1 MPVYLRMDAQRTTT
15 GELTQE
21 QMFTRLLNE
30 LQHRRVFRSV
40 AAYAVVAW
48 IAVEAGDVVFPAL
61 GVPEAALT
69 WLIVAA
75 LAGFPLVAVL
85 AWVFDVT
92 SDGVV
97 RGTAAP
103 ERTNSLGRLSQ
114 ISSWFLVLVLG
125 VAVAYLS
132 SRLYSQAGSEP
143 ELLRGKSIAVLP
155 FRNIATDDATNNV
168 YFSDGVAEEILSG
181 LSGVEGLRVAART
194 SSFAFRDDVDVR
206 AVGEKLNVSTLLEGS
221 VRLDQDAE
229 HVRITARLI
238 ETEGGFQLWSDT
250 FDYKLENI
258 FAVQDEI
265 AAAIVRELD
274 MEFSGRETNLVQT
287 GTANVEAYKSY
298 LLGRHQLQKETVAAI
313 DQAIGHFDR
322 AIELDPNY
330 AQAYTG
336 LADAWIGKRRIG
348 NLSLIEATQQAH
360 DAISSALRLNSELA
374 EAQTSLGLCV
384 LGAGE
389 QRAAAS
395 QFTKAIGL
403 DPNNVDAYLQRAN
416 LLRDQG
422 FLEGATRAYTQALAL
437 DPLNPTIVAEQAIL
451 TGLQGRFDRAFKQ
464 LESLLAEHP
473 ERLAPMLAMSR
484 VAALA
489 GQAERSLQFAQ
500 QAQSLAPDNPIAL
513 TRVVDAYILLGRLDD
528 AETNLNQAQSVAPE
542 NESVLRATLRFL
554 LVAGRHSELQ
564 TMTTQRVQP
573 FINSPGS
580 TDSKLYL
587 ERLVWAAIGRLS
599 SGDSAGASELL
610 ETAMLSSISLDPHPQ
625 SIHYL
630 ALLTRSRVL
639 EEKDQAT
646 IAEALESGRVIA
658 QRAQDQ
664 GWGTSDVEY
673 ALAALEAAGG
683 GGAPVALEHL
693 QDAVN
698 LGWRSFLFAN
708 QDPAMASLH
717 AIKEYQTL
725 IQEVEKL

>member
-1 MPVYLRMDAQRTTT
+1 MI
-15 GELTQE
+15 
-21 QMFTRLLNE
+21 TRLINE

-61 GVPEAALT
+61 GVPDAVLT
-69 WLIVAA
+69 WLIVIA

-92 SDGVV
+92 SEGVV
-97 RGTAAP
+97 RGTPAP
-103 ERTNSLGRLSQ
+103 EPANRLGRLSQ
-114 ISSWFLVLVLG
+114 ISSWILVLVLG
-125 VAVAYLS
+125 AAVAYLS
-132 SRLYSQAGSEP
+132 VRLYSQAGGEL
-143 ELLRGKSIAVLP
+143 ELLHGKSIAVLP
-155 FRNIATDDATNNV
+155 FKNISTDDPTNSV

-181 LSGVEGLRVAART
+181 LSDVEGLRVAART
-194 SSFAFRDDVDVR
+194 SSFAYRGDVDVR

-221 VRLDQDAE
+221 VRLDQDAGR
-229 HVRITARLI
+229 VRITAQLI
-238 ETEGGFQLWSDT
+238 ETDGGFQLWSDT
-250 FDYKLENI
+250 FDYELENV
-258 FAVQDEI
+258 FVAQDKI

-274 MEFSGRETNLVQT
+274 MEFSGRKTDLVQT

-298 LLGRHQLQKETVAAI
+298 LQGHHFLQQETVAGI

-322 AIELDPNY
+322 AIALDPEY

-348 NLSLIEATQQAH
+348 NLSLFEATQQSH
-360 DAISSALRLNSELA
+360 DAISSALRLNSALA

-395 QFTKAIGL
+395 QFAKAIEL
-403 DPNNVDAYLQRAN
+403 DPDNVDAYLQRAN

-422 FLEGATRAYTQALAL
+422 FLGDATRAYTQALAL
-437 DPLNPTIVAEQAIL
+437 DPLNTTIVAEQAIL
-451 TGLQGRFDRAFKQ
+451 TGLQGRFDRAFEQ
-464 LESLLAEHP
+464 LESLLAEQP
-473 ERLAPMLAMSR
+473 ERLSPTLAMSN

-489 GQAERSLQFAQ
+489 GQAERSLEFAQ
-500 QAQSLAPDNPIAL
+500 RAQSLAPDNPIAL
-513 TRVVDAYILLGRLDD
+513 TQVVDAYIQLGRLDD
-528 AETNLNQAQSVAPE
+528 AEANLKQAQSLAPE
-542 NESVLRATLRFL
+542 NESVKQVTLRFL
-554 LVAGRHSELQ
+554 LVADRHAELQ
-564 TMTTQRVQP
+564 ALTTERAQP
-573 FINSPGS
+573 FINNPGTS
-580 TDSKLYL
+580 ESKLHL

-610 ETAMLSSISLDPHPQ
+610 ERAMPSSIYLDPHPQ
-625 SIHYL
+625 SIHNL

-646 IAEALESGRVIA
+646 IAETLEKGRVTA
-658 QRAQDQ
+658 QRARDQ
-664 GWGTSDVEY
+664 GWGTSDVDY

-683 GGAPVALEHL
+683 EVPVAMGHL

-708 QDPAMASLH
+708 QDPAMSSLH
-717 AIKEYQTL
+717 TTAEFQAL
-725 IQEVEKL
+725 IRQVQEL

>member
-1 MPVYLRMDAQRTTT
+1 MI
-15 GELTQE
+15 
-21 QMFTRLLNE
+21 TRILNE

-48 IAVEAGDVVFPAL
+48 VAVEAADVVFPAL
-61 GVPEAALT
+61 GIPDAALT
-69 WLIVAA
+69 WLIVIA

-85 AWVFDVT
+85 AWIFDVT
-92 SDGVV
+92 SEGVV
-97 RGTAAP
+97 RGTPAP
-103 ERTNSLGRLSQ
+103 EPTNGLGRLSQ
-114 ISSWFLVLVLG
+114 ISSWILVLVLG
-125 VAVAYLS
+125 AAVAYLS
-132 SRLYSQAGSEP
+132 VRLYSQADDGTEF
-143 ELLRGKSIAVLP
+143 LRGKSIAVLP
-155 FRNIATDDATNNV
+155 FKNITSDDSTNSV

-181 LSGVEGLRVAART
+181 LSDVEGLRVAARA
-194 SSFAFRDDVDVR
+194 SSFAYRDDADVR
-206 AVGEKLNVSTLLEGS
+206 AVGEKLNVSTLLVGS

-229 HVRITARLI
+229 HVRITAQLI
-238 ETEGGFQLWSDT
+238 EAEGGFQLWSDT

-265 AAAIVRELD
+265 AAAIVRELEV
-274 MEFSGRETNLVQT
+274 EFSGRKADLVQT

-298 LLGRHQLQKETVAAI
+298 LQGRHYLQKETVTAI

-322 AIELDPNY
+322 AIELDPDY
-330 AQAYTG
+330 AQGYTG

-348 NLSLIEATQQAH
+348 NLSLIEATQHAH

-395 QFTKAIGL
+395 QFAKAIRL
-403 DPNNVDAYLQRAN
+403 DPDNVDAHLQRAN
-416 LLRDQG
+416 LSRDQG
-422 FLEGATRAYTQALAL
+422 FLQDATRAYTQALAL
-437 DPLNPTIVAEQAIL
+437 DPLNPTIIAEQAIL
-451 TGLQGRFDRAFKQ
+451 IGLQGRFDRAFEQ
-464 LESLLAEHP
+464 LESLLAEYP
-473 ERLAPMLAMSR
+473 EGLSGMLAMSR

-500 QAQSLAPDNPIAL
+500 RAQSLAPDNPIAL
-513 TRVVDAYILLGRLDD
+513 TRVVDAYIQLGSLDE
-528 AETNLNQAQSVAPE
+528 AEANLSRAQSVAPE
-542 NESVLRATLRFL
+542 NESVLQATLRFL

-564 TMTTQRVQP
+564 TMTTQRVQL
-573 FINSPGS
+573 FINSPAS
-580 TDSKLYL
+580 TDSKLRL
-587 ERLVWAAIGRLS
+587 ERFVWAAIGRLS
-599 SGDSAGASELL
+599 TGDTTGASELL
-610 ETAMLSSISLDPHPQ
+610 EKAMPSSSALDPNPQ

-639 EEKDQAT
+639 EGKDQET
-646 IAEALESGRVIA
+646 IIAALENGRVTA

-664 GWGTSDVEY
+664 GWGTSDVDY

-683 GGAPVALEHL
+683 VVPDALGHL

-717 AIKEYQTL
+717 ANTEYQTL
-725 IQEVEKL
+725 ILQAEKL